1 MFKKIPYQDSGA
13 ILRHVRLSEKA
24 AELVDASAAPVDVID
39 TLMGAKLFIDLTNF
53 FCHAL
58 PMREVIWWTCNA
70 LELRNED
77 WTAEEN
83 RTIQECKHW
92 VKEPQEG
99 ARRRIEKQMEKFKN
113 DRAVR
118 WLAQAVVWNGSGSIV
133 PIGFPTVMP
142 AEYLYAKAA
151 AGAINTAAVLPEWK
165 GYQKFYQSTFSMA
178 LDLAKGGPGLMKN
191 KIGDN

>member
-1 MFKKIPYQDSGA
+1 MFKKIPYQDSSA
-13 ILRHVRLSEKA
+13 ILRHVKLSEEA
-24 AELVDASAAPVDVID
+24 AKLVDVGAAPADVID
-39 TLMGAKLFIDLTNF
+39 LLTDAALYIDLTHF

-58 PMREVIWWTCNA
+58 PMREVIWWTCNS
-70 LELRNED
+70 LELRNDD
-77 WTAEEN
+77 WTVAEL
-83 RTIQECKHW
+83 RTIQECKQW

-99 ARRRIEKQMEKFKN
+99 LRRRIEQQMQKIKN

-133 PIGFPTVMP
+133 PVGFPVVMP
-142 AEYLYAKAA
+142 AEFLYAKAA

-191 KIGDN
+191 RIGDK